1 MPIISGLVRS
11 TSSEKSARLL
21 TKLWQL
27 KVRILSGD
35 LDFVLVSAC
44 GLGEDEVMG
53 EPKLLFVKSFDFG
66 RYIIVIVRCR
76 GCM

>member
-1 MPIISGLVRS
+1 MPIMISGLVPS

-27 KVRILSGD
+27 RVRILSGD

-53 EPKLLFVKSFDFG
+53 EPKLLFVSIEKS
-66 RYIIVIVRCR
+66 I
-76 GCM
+76 

>member
-1 MPIISGLVRS
+1 MPIMISGLVRS
-11 TSSEKSARLL
+11 TSSEKCARLL

-27 KVRILSGD
+27 RVSILSGD

-53 EPKLLFVKSFDFG
+53 EPKLLIVKS
-66 RYIIVIVRCR
+66 I
-76 GCM
+76 